1 MTTWINH
8 VLVPSVTLRMHY
20 KHIKGLMCRFKH
32 WVTIM
37 ACSIR
42 SEFFSPWLAQCFPK
56 LWVICI
62 LIFMF
67 EVNISWTQV
76 FFKHFWKAF
85 PIITSRSLSFCLD
98 CKCRQSLHFQRQVHL
113 EFITYLANSNYADY
127 VKPQGNAP
135 PSTEDFFYFPINY
148 QFNPVILFFSSISVR
163 HQNFFIQRPLFTLSD
178 QIIAVYS

>member
-67 EVNISWTQV
+67 EVNISWKQV

-113 EFITYLANSNYADY
+113 EFVTYLANSNYADY
-127 VKPQGNAP
+127 IKPQGNAP
-135 PSTEDFFYFPINY
+135 PSTEDFFLLSHQLSVQPCNTFFLIYFCSPSEFLHSAASFY
-148 QFNPVILFFSSISVR
+148 PF
-163 HQNFFIQRPLFTLSD
+163 RPDNSN
-178 QIIAVYS
+178 I